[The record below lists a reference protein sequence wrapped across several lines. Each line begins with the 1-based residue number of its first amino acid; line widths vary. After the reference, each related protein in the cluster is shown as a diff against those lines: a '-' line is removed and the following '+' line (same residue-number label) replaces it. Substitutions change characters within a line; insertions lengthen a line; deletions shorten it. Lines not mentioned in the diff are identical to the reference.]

1 MIKDCTNNMTR
12 GVWMKEEKK
21 LIKSMSMT
29 DVLFLSMGAMLGW
42 GWVVLSG
49 DWISQAGFLGTAIAF
64 GLGGLLVIFI
74 GLTYAELAAAIPET
88 GGGLVFVVRAFN
100 KRLGYFAAW
109 SVLFGYVS
117 VITFEAVAL
126 PTVIDYVIPV
136 DHLGYLWSMGGFD
149 IYLTWA
155 LIGSVGAIILTSLNY
170 FGVKPATILQNI
182 LTAAVVLIGL
192 VLVVGGFGSGNTP
205 IIQSLQGDG
214 IGGMMTVLI
223 MIPFLFVGFDVI
235 PQIASEVK
243 APPKFIG
250 RILIISIIVSIA
262 FYVLIAFGVSVGL
275 SPAELTTTNLATA
288 DAMGNL
294 FNSQVFANIIVIAG
308 VAGIITS
315 WNAFIIGGSRILYA
329 MAIRDMIPRWFAYI
343 HPKYNTPTHGIIFL
357 GVLGIFAPLLG
368 HSALNWF
375 VNAGGIGI
383 VIGYLIVSLSFM
395 KLRKT
400 EPKLERPYKIKYWK
414 TTGILAI
421 ILSVL
426 FITLYMPG
434 MPSSLIWPI
443 EWLIVGGWYL
453 IGLVLYFI
461 GSGNNSKQE
470 NRQEH
475 TDAV

>member
-1 MIKDCTNNMTR
+1 MNNKGFT
-12 GVWMKEEKK
+12 
-21 LIKSMSMT
+21 KSMSMT

-49 DWISQAGFLGTAIAF
+49 TWVSQAGFLGTAIAF
-64 GLGGLLVIFI
+64 ALGGLLVIFI

-88 GGGLVFVVRAFN
+88 GGGLVFVVRAYN
-100 KRLGYFAAW
+100 RKLGYLAAW

-126 PTVIDYVIPV
+126 PTVIDYIIPV
-136 DHLGYLWSMGGFD
+136 DHKGLLWNLGGFD
-149 IYLTWA
+149 IYLTWV
-155 LIGSVGAIILTSLNY
+155 LIGSVGAILLTSLNY
-170 FGVKPATILQNI
+170 FGIKPATILQNV
-182 LTAAVVLIGL
+182 LTAAVVLVGL
-192 VLVVGGFGSGNTP
+192 VLVVGGFGNGDPANLQPLMGGGVSG
-205 IIQSLQGDG
+205 IMI
-214 IGGMMTVLI
+214 VLI

-250 RILIISIIVSIA
+250 RILIISIIVSIV
-262 FYVLIAFGVSVGL
+262 FYVLIAFGVSIGL
-275 SPAELTTTNLATA
+275 SPAELAATKLATA

-294 FNSQVFANIIVIAG
+294 FNSQVFSTIIVITG

-329 MAIRDMIPRWFAYI
+329 MAVRDMIPSWFAYV

-357 GVLGIFAPLLG
+357 GLLGFFAPFLG

-383 VIGYLIVSLSFM
+383 VVGYLIVSMSFL
-395 KLRKT
+395 KLRKA
-400 EPKLERPYKIKYWK
+400 EPELERPYKIKYWR
-414 TTGILAI
+414 TTGVLAVV
-421 ILSVL
+421 LSVL
-426 FITLYMPG
+426 FISFYMPG
-434 MPSSLIWPI
+434 MPSSLVWPM

-453 IGLVLYFI
+453 IGLALYFT
-461 GSGNNSKQE
+461 GPRKSGKDVKDQ
-470 NRQEH
+470 RKM
-475 TDAV
+475 A

>member
-1 MIKDCTNNMTR
+1 
-12 GVWMKEEKK
+12 MKNGFK
-21 LIKSMSMT
+21 KSMSMT

-49 DWISQAGFLGTAIAF
+49 DWIMQAGFLGTAIAF
-64 GLGGLLVIFI
+64 AIGGLLVTFI

-88 GGGLVFVVRAFN
+88 GGGLVFVLRAFDN
-100 KRLGYFAAW
+100 KALGFIAAW

-136 DHLGYLWSMGGFD
+136 DHAGYLWSLGGFD

-155 LIGSVGAIILTSLNY
+155 LIGAVGAILLTSLNY
-170 FGVKPATILQNI
+170 FGVKPATILQNV
-182 LTAAVVLIGL
+182 LTAAVVLVGI
-192 VLVVGGFGSGNTP
+192 VLVFGGFGFGDTAN
-205 IIQSLQGDG
+205 LQPLMGEG
-214 IGGMMTVLI
+214 VGGVMTVLI

-250 RILIISIIVSIA
+250 RILIFSIIVSII
-262 FYVLIAFGVSVGL
+262 FYVLVGFGVSMGL
-275 SPAELTTTNLATA
+275 SEAGLATTSLATA
-288 DAMGNL
+288 DAMANL
-294 FNSQVFANIIVIAG
+294 FNSQVMGNIIVIAG

-329 MAIRDMIPRWFAYI
+329 MAIRGMIPKWFAYI
-343 HPKYNTPTHGIIFL
+343 NPKTKTPTHSIVFL
-357 GVLGIFAPLLG
+357 GLLGLFAPLLG

-383 VIGYLIVSLSFM
+383 VIGYLIVSISFL

-400 EPKLERPYKIKYWK
+400 EPELERPYKIKNWK
-414 TTGILAI
+414 ATGIIAI
-421 ILSVL
+421 ILSIA
-426 FITLYMPG
+426 FIVIYMPG
-434 MPSSLIWPI
+434 MPSSLVWPM
-443 EWLIVGGWYL
+443 EWLIVFGWYA
-453 IGLVLYFI
+453 IGLTLFFV
-461 GSGNNSKQE
+461 GANKSNQGNAE
-470 NRQEH
+470 NYK
-475 TDAV
+475 DDIKGA

>member
-1 MIKDCTNNMTR
+1 VDQKNR
-12 GVWMKEEKK
+12 GNKNFS
-21 LIKSMSMT
+21 KSMSKI

-49 DWISQAGFLGTAIAF
+49 DWISNAGFLGTAIAF

-88 GGGLVFVVRAFN
+88 GGGMVFVLRAFRRKN
-100 KRLGYFAAW
+100 LGYLAAW

-136 DHLGYLWSMGGFD
+136 SHQGYLWSLGGFD
-149 IYLTWA
+149 IHFTWA
-155 LIGSVGAIILTSLNY
+155 LIGSAGALALTSLNF
-170 FGVKPATILQNI
+170 FGIKPATIMQNV

-192 VLVVGGFGSGNTP
+192 VLVFGGFGNGNTEY
-205 IIQSLQGDG
+205 LQPLFGEG
-214 IGGMMTVLI
+214 IGGIMIVLI

-243 APPKFIG
+243 ASPKFIG
-250 RILIISIIVSIA
+250 RILIVSIIVAII
-262 FYVLIAFGVSVGL
+262 FYILIAFGVSVGL
-275 SPAELTTTNLATA
+275 TPTELTTSSLATA

-329 MAIRDMIPRWFAYI
+329 MAIRDMIPKWFAYI
-343 HPKYNTPTHGIIFL
+343 HPKFNTPTNSIIFL
-357 GVLGIFAPLLG
+357 GLLGFFAPLLG

-383 VIGYLIVSLSFM
+383 VIGYLIVSFSFL
-395 KLRKT
+395 KLRKS
-400 EPKLERPYKIKYWK
+400 EPGLERPYKIKYWK
-414 TTGILAI
+414 TIGILAI
-421 ILSVL
+421 LLSIL
-426 FITLYMPG
+426 FISFYMPG
-434 MPSSLIWPI
+434 MPSSLVWPI

-453 IGLVLYFI
+453 VGLTLYLI
-461 GSGNNSKQE
+461 ERNKTQN
-470 NRQEH
+470 
-475 TDAV
+475 T